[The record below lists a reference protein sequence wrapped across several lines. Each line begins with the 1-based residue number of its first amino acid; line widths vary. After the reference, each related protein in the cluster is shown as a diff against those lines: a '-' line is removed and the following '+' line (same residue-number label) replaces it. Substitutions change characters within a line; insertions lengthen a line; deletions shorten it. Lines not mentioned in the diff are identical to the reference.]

1 MNPDREAAEALMRT
15 GILVP
20 VRLVEESVT
29 PGPDEAEFALRLDL
43 SFDDD
48 ETPEDER
55 ADVVEWGALG
65 FLFVIGALSFYD
77 ARPRGASDIDFRA
90 DDEFR
95 IGDFLECIRYRHGDL
110 QFDADYLRG
119 RRMKTRVRV
128 RVRADGTG
136 FIETVGRGK
145 SAIHWLA
152 RLRGGQPLRA
162 VDP

>member
-1 MNPDREAAEALMRT
+1 MNHDHAAAEALLRT
-15 GILVP
+15 GVLVP
-20 VRLVEESVT
+20 VRIVKEMVT

-43 SFDDD
+43 AFDDD
-48 ETPEDER
+48 ESPEDER
-55 ADVVEWGALG
+55 AAVVEWGAFG

-77 ARPRGASDIDFRA
+77 ARPRGASEIDFRA

-95 IGDFLECIRYRHGDL
+95 VGDFLESIRYHNGDL

-128 RVRADGTG
+128 RPDGTG

-145 SAIHWLA
+145 SATHWIA